1 MHMNTFFSI
10 AARWPSRTLYALL
23 FWLPAFAAQAQN
35 GSTPLIWEARS
46 ATNTVYLFGTIHVGA
61 RRMYPLSPAVENAF
75 AASQVLALEADPTEA
90 AGAIESMAGAAYKP
104 PDNIARH
111 ISPEL

>member
-1 MHMNTFFSI
+1 MNTLLSL
-10 AARWPSRTLYALL
+10 AARWSSRLLYALL

-61 RRMYPLSPAVENAF
+61 RKMYPLSPAVEKAF
-75 AASQVLALEADPTEA
+75 AAARVLALEADPTDQA
-90 AGAIESMAGAAYKP
+90 AAVAAVQ
-104 PDNIARH
+104 R
-111 ISPEL
+111 ST